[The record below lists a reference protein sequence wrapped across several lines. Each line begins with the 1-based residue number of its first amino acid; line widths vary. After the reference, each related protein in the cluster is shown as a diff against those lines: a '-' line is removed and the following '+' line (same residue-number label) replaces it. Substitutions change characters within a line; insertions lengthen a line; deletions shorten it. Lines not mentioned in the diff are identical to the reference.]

1 MLDFPLWKRLLIATV
16 IITGLIYA
24 FPNVSS
30 KDYSENLTDFAP
42 GHKLNLGL
50 DLQGGAHLLLQVES
64 AVVIEER
71 LQSLAE
77 EVRGILRNERIR
89 FANLK
94 NDSGSVTFS
103 LRKQEDADKIL
114 SALRNLDS
122 GVEVANTGLDFRL
135 SYDEAEALQI
145 RNNAVEQSL
154 EIIRRRVDAFGTTE
168 PLIQRQGADR
178 IIVQVPGERN
188 PERLKNT
195 IGKTARLSFHLS
207 DRRFSLGIEAPTNV
221 PPGSQVLPYRDGGF
235 AVVERL
241 ARVGGDSLTDSGTAF
256 QDNQAV
262 VSFRFDSV
270 GARKFGQVTQE
281 NVGRNLAI
289 ILDGEVISA
298 PNIREPILGGSGVIS
313 GSFSVAEAQ
322 DLSVLLG
329 AGALP
334 APITV
339 LEERSVGAG
348 LGQDSVN
355 AGTTAAIVALIAVMI
370 LVALYYGL
378 YGIFSCVALLL
389 NLILIIGILSALQA
403 TLTLPGIAGIIL
415 TVGMAVD
422 ANVLI
427 FERIREE
434 HLRGRKAVEAIQEGY
449 RRAIATIAD
458 SNFTTLIAAALLFG
472 FGSGPIKGFAVTLSV
487 GIATSLF
494 TAIMVVRFIIS
505 LHYRKYKSLPL

>member
-1 MLDFPLWKRLLIATV
+1 MLDFPLWKRLLIAAV
-16 IITGLIYA
+16 IMLGLVYA

-30 KDYSENLTDFAP
+30 QDYSADLPDFAP

-64 AVVIEER
+64 GKVIEER

-77 EVRGILRNERIR
+77 EVRGILRTQRLR
-89 FANLK
+89 FANLE
-94 NDSGSVTFS
+94 SSATQVRFS
-103 LRKQEDADKIL
+103 LRKAEDADEIL
-114 SALRNLDS
+114 PLLRNLDA
-122 GVEVANTGLDFRL
+122 GIDVVREGLDFRL
-135 SYDEAEALQI
+135 SYNEESILES
-145 RNNAVEQSL
+145 RNTAVEQSL

-178 IIVQVPGERN
+178 IIVQVPGEKN

-195 IGKTARLSFHLS
+195 IGKTARLSFHLT
-207 DRRFSLGIEAPTNV
+207 DRRFQVGREAPSSV
-221 PPGSQVLPYRDGGF
+221 PPGSQVLPFRDGGF

-256 QDNQAV
+256 QDNQPV
-262 VSFRFDSV
+262 VSFRFDTI
-270 GARKFGQVTQE
+270 GARKFGQVTQD

-313 GSFSVAEAQ
+313 GGFSVAETQ
-322 DLSVLLG
+322 DLAILLS

-355 AGTTAAIVALIAVMI
+355 AGKLAALIALIAVMI
-370 LVALYYGL
+370 LVAAYYGL
-378 YGIFSCVALLL
+378 YGIFACFALLL
-389 NLILIIGILSALQA
+389 NLMLIVGILSALQA

-449 RRAIATIAD
+449 KRAIATIAD
-458 SNFTTLIAAALLFG
+458 SNLTTLIAAALLFG